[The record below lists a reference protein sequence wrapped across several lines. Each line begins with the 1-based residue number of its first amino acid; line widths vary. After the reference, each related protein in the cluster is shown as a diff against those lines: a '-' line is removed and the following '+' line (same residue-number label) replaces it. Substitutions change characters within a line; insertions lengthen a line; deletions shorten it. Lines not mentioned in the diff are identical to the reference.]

1 MIARPKERLILS
13 HCHIRT
19 SKIGKR
25 PSGVTDCP
33 RSLPELTP
41 PVARKEC
48 RLFVSRSVRAN
59 AGSGKL
65 NACSLGSED
74 TTAEWHQ
81 RTTAMVRDLLMA
93 RPLTMNGSYGVPG
106 SGHGEL
112 FGPSAS
118 MLSLPPASM

>member
-1 MIARPKERLILS
+1 RAHFSGGGLPSVGKKSYTIQEKLPGRCRRGLPAFWSELPGQ
-13 HCHIRT
+13 RT
-19 SKIGKR
+19 TWTLKR
-25 PSGVTDCP
+25 VH
-33 RSLPELTP
+33 
-41 PVARKEC
+41 
-48 RLFVSRSVRAN
+48 SRH
-59 AGSGKL
+59 L
-65 NACSLGSED
+65 NACSVVSED